1 MAQMGIIDFNKNN
14 KKRHFMQQNS
24 EAAEQ
29 YWRRNL
35 AIIFTYLVLWF
46 AVSFGCGILF
56 VDQLNQVNLF
66 GFKLGYWFANQG
78 SILVFC
84 GLTIAYAVRMNRLDN
99 EFDVHE

>member
-1 MAQMGIIDFNKNN
+1 MK
-14 KKRHFMQQNS
+14 QNTK
-24 EAAEQ
+24 AAEQ

-35 AIIFTYLVLWF
+35 QIIFSYLIIWF
-46 AVSFGCGILF
+46 VVSFGGGIVF
-56 VDQLNQVNLF
+56 VDELNHFNMF

-84 GLTIAYAVRMNRLDN
+84 LLTIGYAVRMSRLDS

>member
-1 MAQMGIIDFNKNN
+1 MK
-14 KKRHFMQQNS
+14 QNTK
-24 EAAEQ
+24 AAEQ

-35 AIIFTYLVLWF
+35 QIIFSYLVIWF
-46 AVSFGCGILF
+46 GVSFGCGIVF
-56 VDQLNQVNLF
+56 VDELNHFNMF

-84 GLTIAYAVRMNRLDN
+84 LLTIGYAVRMSRLDS

>member
-1 MAQMGIIDFNKNN
+1 MK
-14 KKRHFMQQNS
+14 QNTK
-24 EAAEQ
+24 AAEQ

-35 AIIFTYLVLWF
+35 QIIFSYLIIWF
-46 AVSFGCGILF
+46 VVSFGCGIVF
-56 VDQLNQVNLF
+56 VDELNHFNMF

-84 GLTIAYAVRMNRLDN
+84 LLTIGYAVRMSRLDS

>member
-1 MAQMGIIDFNKNN
+1 MK
-14 KKRHFMQQNS
+14 QNTK
-24 EAAEQ
+24 AAEQ

-35 AIIFTYLVLWF
+35 QIIFSYLIIWF
-46 AVSFGCGILF
+46 GVSFGCGIVF
-56 VDQLNQVNLF
+56 VDELNHFNMF

-84 GLTIAYAVRMNRLDN
+84 LLTIGYAVRMSRLDS